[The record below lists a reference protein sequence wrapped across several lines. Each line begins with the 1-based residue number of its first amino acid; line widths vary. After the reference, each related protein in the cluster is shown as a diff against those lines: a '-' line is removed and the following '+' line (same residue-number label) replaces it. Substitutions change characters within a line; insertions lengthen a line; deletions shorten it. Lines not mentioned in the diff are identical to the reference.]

1 MTTTDRPCCYC
12 GSAVTSTNPDVD
24 YCAGCYYGGT
34 PIAAENADILAQL
47 PAAAYVWHT
56 GGGCFAI
63 RVDIDATRY
72 LMLTDGDAGLDRSDH
87 NDWMVGAYHYDA
99 ETDSDAR
106 WMLIREGSPLSD
118 AIDAYNAAYADPP
131 AIDDPRWETE

>member
-1 MTTTDRPCCYC
+1 MRACVYC
-12 GSAVTSTNPDVD
+12 GAAVTSTNPDVT

-47 PAAAYVWHT
+47 PAADYVWHT

-63 RVDIDATRY
+63 RVDIDDTRY
-72 LMLTDGDAGLDRSDH
+72 IMLTDGDAGLCRDPDEWTVGVYRWDSVAD
-87 NDWMVGAYHYDA
+87 NDVW
-99 ETDSDAR
+99 
-106 WMLIREGSPLSD
+106 WMLIAGGDPLTD
-118 AIDAYNAAYADPP
+118 AIAAVNETFTDPP